1 MRLDNKVAIVTGS
14 AQGLGKA
21 MVLKLAKSGAKT
33 VVTDINYEACLKVEK
48 EIQEAGG
55 EAFSVNCNVTNR
67 QEVKNL
73 IAETIS
79 KYGQIDVLVNNAGIT
94 KDAQIT
100 KMTDEEWDS
109 VLETDLK
116 SMFIC
121 IQEAIKEMIPRGGGK
136 IINITSIA
144 GEEGNFGQTNY
155 SAAKAGV
162 IGMTKTLSK
171 ELGKKGITV
180 NAVAPGFILTEMTNS
195 IPEKIKEQ
203 LIGRIPLKRGG
214 KPEEVADTVLFL
226 ASDQASFITGHV
238 LNVNGGMY
246 V

>member
-21 MVLKLAKSGAKT
+21 MVLKLAQSGAKT

-48 EIQEAGG
+48 EIHEAGG

-73 IAETIS
+73 IAETIG

-121 IQEAIKEMIPRGGGK
+121 IQEAINEMIPRGGGK

-214 KPEEVADTVLFL
+214 NPVEVADAVLFL

>member
-21 MVLKLAKSGAKT
+21 MVLKLAQSGAKT

-48 EIQEAGG
+48 EIQDAGG
-55 EAFSVNCNVTNR
+55 EAFSFNCNVTNR

-73 IAETIS
+73 IAETIR
-79 KYGQIDVLVNNAGIT
+79 KYGRIDVLVNNAGIT

-100 KMTDEEWDS
+100 KMTDEQWDR

-121 IQEAIKEMIPRGGGK
+121 IQEALIEMIPQGGGK

-171 ELGKKGITV
+171 ELGKRGITV
-180 NAVAPGFILTEMTNS
+180 NAVAPGFILTKMTNS

-203 LIGRIPLKRGG
+203 LIGKIPLKRGG
-214 KPEEVADTVLFL
+214 KPEEVADAVLFL